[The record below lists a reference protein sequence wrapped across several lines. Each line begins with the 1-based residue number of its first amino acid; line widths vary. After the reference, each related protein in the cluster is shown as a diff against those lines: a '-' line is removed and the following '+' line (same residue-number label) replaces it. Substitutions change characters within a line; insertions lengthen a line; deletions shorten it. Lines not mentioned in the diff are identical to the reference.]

1 MSQTSPRSL
10 LNVALSSRSLYHLS
24 KSFIYRVLHF
34 TFNRSRRNVNGRLIK
49 QLLTDD
55 DLSTKVQEIRILWAP
70 SPKLQ
75 AGEGSR
81 EDLDSLRRALPKLS
95 RLKTFIWDAQYPIV
109 SGLLE
114 TLQKHHPQCLL
125 YTRHPASGNS
135 AMTLPRLCASP
146 CLFSFNV
153 TLTTGQIQA
162 SKELRNILIS
172 APKLR
177 DLAVRIDQDL
187 LDQLQGPSKLLHLR
201 SLELSGAP
209 DDPVRFPVNIAW
221 SMLKRLSIQTSRFYP
236 AVVPQLPCL
245 ESLRLRVL
253 ALDIWS
259 VNHMLQDCKNLEVL
273 DLIGHTQRGHTLEDS
288 IWESVGKTVIALR
301 IPEEYKGLG
310 ADEPPFS
317 LDDMGR
323 VIKHCRKLRSLGIN
337 LACNGREWVCLNFT
351 S

>member
-1 MSQTSPRSL
+1 M

-34 TFNRSRRNVNGRLIK
+34 TFNRSKRKVNGQLIK

-55 DLSTKVQEIRILWAP
+55 DLSTKVQEIHILWAP

-75 AGEGSR
+75 PGEGSK
-81 EDLDSLRRALPKLS
+81 EDLDSLGRALPRLT

-114 TLQKHHPQCLL
+114 TLQKYHPQCLL
-125 YTRHPASGNS
+125 YTRHPVSGNS

-153 TLTTGQIQA
+153 NLTDGQIQA
-162 SKELRNILIS
+162 HRELRNVLIS

-177 DLAVRIDQDL
+177 DLTIRNDADL
-187 LDQLQGPSKLLHLR
+187 QDQLHGLSKVLHLR
-201 SLELSGAP
+201 SLELAEFPRDSLSI
-209 DDPVRFPVNIAW
+209 PVNIAW
-221 SMLKRLSIQTSRFYP
+221 NMLERLSVKTGMFYP

-245 ESLRLRVL
+245 KSLRLRATGL
-253 ALDIWS
+253 GIIS
-259 VNHMLQDCKNLEVL
+259 VSHMLRSCKDLEVL
-273 DLIGHTQRGHTLEDS
+273 DLTGRTQRGHTLEDS
-288 IWESVGKTVIALR
+288 VWESIGKTVRALR
-301 IPEEYKGLG
+301 IPEEHKGLG
-310 ADEPPFS
+310 ADEQPPFS

-323 VIKHCRKLRSLGIN
+323 VIKHCRKLRSLGVN
-337 LACNGREWVCLNFT
+337 LACNGREWVCLSFT
-351 S
+351 F

>member
-1 MSQTSPRSL
+1 M

-24 KSFIYRVLHF
+24 KNFIYRVLHF

-75 AGEGSR
+75 PGEGSK
-81 EDLDSLRRALPKLS
+81 EDLDSLGRALPRLT
-95 RLKTFIWDAQYPIV
+95 RLKIFIWDAQYPIV

-135 AMTLPRLCASP
+135 AMTLPRLYASP

-153 TLTTGQIQA
+153 TLTAGQFQA
-162 SKELRNILIS
+162 SKELRNVLIS

-177 DLAVRIDQDL
+177 DLTIRIDL
-187 LDQLQGPSKLLHLR
+187 TILDQLHGLFKPLHLR
-201 SLELSGAP
+201 SLELSGVGP
-209 DDPVRFPVNIAW
+209 DFFQYQFDIAW
-221 SMLKRLSIQTSRFYP
+221 SMLERLSVKCSNFNP
-236 AVVPQLPCL
+236 AVVPRFPCL
-245 ESLRLRVL
+245 KSLRLR
-253 ALDIWS
+253 AISIGIWS
-259 VNHMLQDCKNLEVL
+259 VNSMLLNCKDLEVL
-273 DLIGHTQRGHTLEDS
+273 DLIGRTQSGHTLQDS
-288 IWESVGKTVIALR
+288 VWESVGKTLVAIR
-301 IPEEYKGLG
+301 IPEPQKGG
-310 ADEPPFS
+310 SPDGPRFPW
-317 LDDMGR
+317 DDMGR
-323 VIKHCRKLRSLGIN
+323 VRKHCRKLRSLGLN
-337 LACNGREWVCLNFT
+337 LACDGQEWVSLGFT